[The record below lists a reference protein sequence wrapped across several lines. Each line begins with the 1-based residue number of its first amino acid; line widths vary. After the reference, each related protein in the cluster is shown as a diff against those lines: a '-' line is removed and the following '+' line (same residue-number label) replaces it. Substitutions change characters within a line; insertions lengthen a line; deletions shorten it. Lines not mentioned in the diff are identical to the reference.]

1 MVGRHHQLDG
11 YESEQ
16 ALGVGD
22 GHGSLACCSPRG
34 CKELDTTEWLN
45 WTTCWQIL
53 RTPKAYIKDGTR
65 LHENEKPLP
74 ANDSGEIRYR
84 LRGTLANH
92 IDDEHIAGQC
102 RKLGFD
108 PRVRKIPC
116 RRKWQPTLVFLPG
129 KFHGQRSLV
138 GYSPWGHRVGQDWAT
153 KQEFIAVGNGN
164 WHSHPGKGH
173 DSLFKKSS
181 THPGSLAY
189 CSPWCRKESDTTEQ
203 LNNKNKFLIAP
214 NWRQSRCPIMGEWL
228 NSIPWDTTQQQKG
241 ASYA

>member
-1 MVGRHHQLDG
+1 MVKNLPVKWENRVQ
-11 YESEQ
+11 S
-16 ALGVGD
+16 LGWEDPLEKGMATSILPYSCLENSMD
-22 GHGSLACCSPRG
+22 RGAWQSMGSQRVWQDWNNSTHTWWLSGKDFSCQCKRRGLSP
-34 CKELDTTEWLN
+34 W
-45 WTTCWQIL
+45 
-53 RTPKAYIKDGTR
+53 
-65 LHENEKPLP
+65 
-74 ANDSGEIRYR
+74 
-84 LRGTLANH
+84 
-92 IDDEHIAGQC
+92 
-102 RKLGFD
+102 
-108 PRVRKIPC
+108 VRKIPC
-116 RRKWQPTLVFLPG
+116 RRKWQPTLVFLLG

-164 WHSHPGKGH
+164 WHSHPGKGR

-228 NSIPWDTTQQQKG
+228 SSIPWDTTQQEKG

>member
-1 MVGRHHQLDG
+1 MVGWHHQLDG

-22 GHGSLACCSPRG
+22 GHGSLACCSPQG
-34 CKELDTTEWLN
+34 CKESDTTEWLN
-45 WTTCWQIL
+45 WTACWQIL

-74 ANDSGEIRYR
+74 ANDTGEICYR
-84 LRGTLANH
+84 LRGTFANH

-116 RRKWQPTLVFLPG
+116 RRKWQPTLVFLLG

-138 GYSPWGHRVGQDWAT
+138 GYSPQTCKA
-153 KQEFIAVGNGN
+153 
-164 WHSHPGKGH
+164 
-173 DSLFKKSS
+173 L
-181 THPGSLAY
+181 
-189 CSPWCRKESDTTEQ
+189 DTTEWQ
-203 LNNKNKFLIAP
+203 TLSLH
-214 NWRQSRCPIMGEWL
+214 RCEM
-228 NSIPWDTTQQQKG
+228 
-241 ASYA
+241 